1 MEPGDEW
8 GRGRSLAQKF
18 LAEIATCTCKVGQG
32 ELTEMVATLLK
43 LSEVMDLQE
52 ISRRAFRALLVSCFV
67 SATLLAQS
75 GEVSLRGQVTDQS
88 GAVVPGIPVTLI
100 APGGDVRETK
110 TEDVEGRYVFRDLP
124 AGTYTLRVRVK
135 GFADIEKPGVVIVRG
150 QPQVVNLQLDVVME
164 QQEVTIKEEEA
175 PSVSVSSAN
184 NASALTLQGS
194 DLEAL
199 SDDPTDLEADL
210 QALAG
215 PSAGP
220 SGGAM
225 FVNGF
230 SGGNLPAKE
239 SIREIRINQNPF
251 SPEYDTLG
259 YGRIEI
265 FTKPGTEKYHGTM
278 DYSFGKDFWNSRNPY
293 SSQKAPF
300 MLNEFEGNAGGP
312 MGKRASFSLEWQ
324 RNMVDNGSISNGV
337 TLDPQTLTAVP
348 FNSVLTTPQ
357 RFTRLNPRVDY
368 QLNQNNT
375 LVVAYDFTHSDIR
388 DAGIGGFDLISRGY
402 RVTYT
407 DQTVQMTETA
417 VLGRNINE
425 TRFQYFRTAS
435 QMSPNSLS
443 PEIQVLGSFR
453 GGGSQNGQSLDTQN
467 DFELQNYTSMVRSR
481 HTLRFGVRLRVQMD
495 DSVTRQNFNGTFTFG
510 GGLAP
515 ELDSNNQPVLDGTGN
530 PVLASI
536 NSIERYRRTLLFQQM
551 GDSLPQIAALGGG
564 ATQFS
569 LDAGIANLSAREADV
584 GVFAGDEWQV
594 LSNVTLDLG
603 FRYETQSYV
612 HDWRDFAPRIAISWA
627 PGGGTGN
634 SRAKTVLRAGF
645 GIFYNRFPLSDIVL
659 AERYNGVIQQ
669 QYVVANPDFFPAIPP
684 TASLTAQGYQS
695 SEAVSSRLRAPYILQ
710 SALTLE
716 RQLSAST
723 AFAVTYTNS
732 HGVHLYRSEDINAPV
747 PGTYNPNVPGSGT
760 FPLGH
765 SGPVF
770 LMESS
775 GIYNQNQVVAN
786 INTRLKQG
794 VSLFGFYVFNRAMSS
809 TDGIDTVPA
818 NPFSLAGEYGPAATD
833 VHHRVTFGGS
843 LSMKW
848 NVRISPFVIIQ
859 SGAPFDITAGSDLYG
874 TTLFN
879 GRPGTATDPNKPGVI
894 LTKYG
899 LLDPNPSPGQPV
911 LGRNYGRGP
920 GQMRVNLRVAKAIG
934 FGSEVGRAGEQRPS
948 ASAGGAGVAQ
958 ASGRGLGG
966 IIGAPKTV
974 HRYNLIV
981 SMSIQNLLNHNNRGP
996 ITGDITSPLFGSA
1009 NRIAGGPN
1017 GEGFFETADN
1027 RRLEAQIR
1035 FTF

>member
-1 MEPGDEW
+1 MVGEVIP
-8 GRGRSLAQKF
+8 LH
-18 LAEIATCTCKVGQG
+18 EILRRVFHP
-32 ELTEMVATLLK
+32 LL
-43 LSEVMDLQE
+43 
-52 ISRRAFRALLVSCFV
+52 ISCFF
-67 SATLLAQS
+67 SAGLLAQS

-88 GAVVPGIPVTLI
+88 GAFVPGVPVMLI
-100 APGGDVRETK
+100 ASGAVIREAK
-110 TEDVEGRYVFRDLP
+110 TDESEGRYVFRDLP
-124 AGTYTLRVRVK
+124 PGTYTLRVRVK
-135 GFADIEKPGVVIVRG
+135 GFADIEKPDVAIVQG

-164 QQEVTIKEEEA
+164 EQAVTVKEEEA

-184 NASALTLQGS
+184 NASAVTLQGS

-230 SGGNLPAKE
+230 SGGTLPAKE
-239 SIREIRINQNPF
+239 SIREIRVNQNPF

-265 FTKPGTEKYHGTM
+265 FTKPGTEKYHGTI

-312 MGKRASFSLEWQ
+312 MGKRASFAVEWQ
-324 RNMVDNGSISNGV
+324 RNMVDNGSISNV
-337 TLDPQTLTAVP
+337 VILDPQTLTAVA

-357 RFTRLNPRVDY
+357 RFTRVNPRVDY
-368 QLNQNNT
+368 QLNPNNT
-375 LVVAYDFTHSDIR
+375 LVVAYDFTHSDVR
-388 DAGIGGFDLISRGY
+388 DGGIGGFDLISRGY
-402 RVTYT
+402 HVMYT
-407 DQTVQMTETA
+407 DQTVQVTETA

-425 TRFQYFRTAS
+425 TRFQYYRTAN
-435 QMSPNSLS
+435 QLMPNSLS

-453 GGGSQNGQSLDTQN
+453 GGGSQNGQSLGTQN
-467 DFELQNYTSMVRSR
+467 DFELQNYTSMIRSK
-481 HTLRFGVRLRVQMD
+481 HTFRFGVRVRGQMD
-495 DSVTRQNFNGTFTFG
+495 DSVSRQNFNGTFTFG
-510 GGLAP
+510 GGLAS
-515 ELDSNNQPVLDGTGN
+515 ELDSNNQPVLDGSGT
-530 PVLASI
+530 PVLTSI

-551 GDSLPQIAALGGG
+551 GNSPAQIRALGGG

-569 LDAGIANLSAREADV
+569 VNAGLPNLSAREVDV

-594 LSNVTLDLG
+594 RSNVTLDLG
-603 FRYETQSYV
+603 LRYETQSYV
-612 HDWRDFAPRIAISWA
+612 HDWRDVAPRVAISWA
-627 PGGGTGN
+627 PGGGAGN

-645 GIFYNRFPLSDIVL
+645 GIFCTRFPLSDIVT
-659 AERYNGVIQQ
+659 AERYNGIIQQ
-669 QYVVANPDFFPAIPP
+669 QYVVVNPDFFPTIPS
-684 TASLTAQGYQS
+684 TASIAALGYQS
-695 SEAVSSRLRAPYILQ
+695 SEAVSSRLLAPYVMQ
-710 SALTLE
+710 SALTFE

-732 HGVHLYRSEDINAPV
+732 HGVHLYRSEDINAPL
-747 PGTYNPNVPGSGT
+747 PGTYNPDVPTSGT
-760 FPLGH
+760 FPLGQP
-765 SGPVF
+765 GPVF
-770 LMESS
+770 RMESS

-786 INTRLKQG
+786 INMRLQQG
-794 VSLFGFYVFNRAMSS
+794 VSLFGFYVLNRAMSS

-818 NPFSLAGEYGPAATD
+818 NPYNFTGEYGPAGTD
-833 VHHRVTFGGS
+833 VRHRVTFGGS
-843 LSMKW
+843 MSTKW
-848 NVRISPFVIIQ
+848 NLRISPFVIIQ
-859 SGAPFDITAGSDLYG
+859 SGAPFDVTAGSDLYG

-879 GRPGTATDPNKPGVI
+879 ARPGIAGDPSKPGLI
-894 LTKYG
+894 QTQYG
-899 LLDPNPSPGQPV
+899 LLDPNPSPGEV
-911 LGRNYGRGP
+911 ILGRNYGRGP

-934 FGSEVGRAGEQRPS
+934 FGSVTGRAAEQRS
-948 ASAGGAGVAQ
+948 NVSAGGPTAAQ

-974 HRYNLIV
+974 HRYNMIV
-981 SMSIQNLLNHNNRGP
+981 SMSVQNLLNHNNPGP
-996 ITGDITSPLFGSA
+996 ITGDITSPLFGSS

-1035 FTF
+1035 LTF

>member
-1 MEPGDEW
+1 VSELINLHEFLR
-8 GRGRSLAQKF
+8 RGF
-18 LAEIATCTCKVGQG
+18 H
-32 ELTEMVATLLK
+32 
-43 LSEVMDLQE
+43 
-52 ISRRAFRALLVSCFV
+52 ALLISCFLPAV
-67 SATLLAQS
+67 LLAQS

-88 GAVVPGIPVTLI
+88 GAVVAGIPVTLV
-100 APGGDVRETK
+100 APGGDVREAK
-110 TEDVEGRYVFRDLP
+110 TEESEGRYAFRDLP

-135 GFADIEKPGVVIVRG
+135 GFAEIEMPGIVIARG
-150 QPQVVNLQLDVVME
+150 QPQIMNLQLTVVME
-164 QQEVTIKEEEA
+164 QQEVTVKEEEA
-175 PSVSVSSAN
+175 PTVSLSSAN
-184 NASALTLQGS
+184 NASAVTLQGA

-265 FTKPGTEKYHGTM
+265 FTKPGTEKYHGTI

-300 MLNEFEGNAGGP
+300 MLNEIEGNAGGP
-312 MGKRASFSLEWQ
+312 LGKRASFAVEWQ
-324 RNMVDNGSISNGV
+324 RNMVDNGSISNGFI
-337 TLDPQTLTAVP
+337 LDPQTLAAIP

-357 RFTRLNPRVDY
+357 RFSRINPRVDY
-368 QLNQNNT
+368 QLNSNNT
-375 LVVAYDFTHSDIR
+375 LVISYDFTHSDIR
-388 DAGIGGFDLISRGY
+388 DGGIGGFNLISQGY
-402 RVTYT
+402 HVAYT

-425 TRFQYFRTAS
+425 TRFQYFRTAN
-435 QMSPNSLS
+435 QMMPNSFS
-443 PEIQVLGSFR
+443 PEIQVLGSFI
-453 GGGSQNGQSLDTQN
+453 GGGSQNGQSFDTQN
-467 DFELQNYTSMVRSR
+467 YFELQNYTSMVRNR
-481 HTLRFGVRLRVQMD
+481 HTFRFGVRLRGQMD
-495 DSVTRQNFNGTFTFG
+495 NSITRQNFNGRFTFG

-515 ELDSNNQPVLDGTGN
+515 ELDSNNQPVLDTSGH
-530 PVLASI
+530 PVLTSI
-536 NSIERYRRTLLFQQM
+536 NSIERYRRTLL
-551 GDSLPQIAALGGG
+551 SLLGGG

-569 LDAGIANLSAREADV
+569 LDAGNPNLSESEVDV

-594 LSNVTLDLG
+594 RSNVTLDLG
-603 FRYETQSYV
+603 FRYETQSFI
-612 HDWRDFAPRIAISWA
+612 HDWRDFAPRVAISWA

-645 GIFYNRFPLSDIVL
+645 GIFYTRFPLSNIIT
-659 AERYNGVIQQ
+659 AERYNGIIQQ
-669 QYVVANPDFFPAIPP
+669 QFVVANPDFYPTIPS
-684 TASLTAQGYQS
+684 TASLALLGYQS
-695 SEAVSSRLRAPYILQ
+695 SETVSSSLRAPYFMQ

-716 RQLSAST
+716 HQLSAST

-732 HGVHLYRSEDINAPV
+732 HGVHLYRSEDINAPL
-747 PGTYNPNVPGSGT
+747 PGTYDPNVPKSGT

-765 SGPVF
+765 PGPVF
-770 LMESS
+770 RMESS

-786 INTRLKQG
+786 VNTRLKQG
-794 VSLFGFYVFNRAMSS
+794 VSLFAFYVLNRALST

-818 NPFSLAGEYGPAATD
+818 NPYSLAGEYGPAATD
-833 VHHRVTFGGS
+833 VRHRVTFGGS

-848 NVRISPFVIIQ
+848 SIRISPFVVIQ
-859 SGAPFDITAGSDLYG
+859 SGAPFDVTAGSDLYG

-879 GRPGTATDPNKPGVI
+879 GRPGIATDPSKPGLI
-894 LTKYG
+894 QTPYG
-899 LLDPNPSPGQPV
+899 LLDPNPSPGETI

-920 GQMRVNLRVAKAIG
+920 SQLRVNLRVGKAIG
-934 FGSEVGRAGEQRPS
+934 FGPVAGGGREQRPS
-948 ASAGGAGVAQ
+948 VSAGGATAAQ

-966 IIGAPKTV
+966 ILGAPKTV
-974 HRYNLIV
+974 HRYNMIV
-981 SMSIQNLLNHNNRGP
+981 SMSVQNLLNHNNPGP
-996 ITGDITSPLFGSA
+996 ITGDITSPLFGLS
-1009 NRIAGGPN
+1009 NKIAGGPN
-1017 GEGFFETADN
+1017 GEGFFETANN
-1027 RRLEAQIR
+1027 RRLEAQLR

>member
-1 MEPGDEW
+1 MNRTVTILSKVRELIRLHKIW
-8 GRGRSLAQKF
+8 GRSF
-18 LAEIATCTCKVGQG
+18 C
-32 ELTEMVATLLK
+32 
-43 LSEVMDLQE
+43 
-52 ISRRAFRALLVSCFV
+52 ALLISCFV
-67 SATLLAQS
+67 STVLLAQS

-88 GAVVPGIPVTLI
+88 GAVVPKAPVTLI
-100 APGGDVRETK
+100 APDGGVREDITD
-110 TEDVEGRYVFRDLP
+110 ESEGRYVFRDLP
-124 AGTYTLRVRVK
+124 AGTYTLRVHVK
-135 GFADIEKPGVVIVRG
+135 GFADIEKPNVVIVRG
-150 QPQVVNLQLDVVME
+150 QPQIFNLELAVVME
-164 QQEVTIKEEEA
+164 QQEFTVNEQEA
-175 PSVSVSSAN
+175 PTVSLSSAS
-184 NASALTLQGS
+184 NASAVTLQGS

-199 SDDPTDLEADL
+199 SDDPTDLQADL

-265 FTKPGTEKYHGTM
+265 FTKPGTEKYHGTI

-300 MLNEFEGNAGGP
+300 LLDEFEGNLGGP
-312 MGKRASFSLEWQ
+312 LGKRASFAVEYQ
-324 RNMVDNGSISNGV
+324 RNMVDNGSISNGFV
-337 TLDPQTLTAVP
+337 LDPQTLTAVP

-357 RFTRLNPRVDY
+357 RFTRINPRVDY

-388 DAGIGGFDLISRGY
+388 DGGIGGFYLISQGRH
-402 RVTYT
+402 VTYT

-425 TRFQYFRTAS
+425 TRFQYYRTAS
-435 QMSPNSLS
+435 QTTPNSLD
-443 PEIQVLGSFR
+443 PEIQVLGSFI
-453 GGGSQNGQSLDTQN
+453 GGGSQSGQSLSTEN
-467 DFELQNYTSMVRSR
+467 DFELQNYTSMVRNK
-481 HTLRFGVRLRVQMD
+481 HTMRFGVRLRGQMD
-495 DSVTRQNFNGTFTFG
+495 SSVTRQNFNGTFTFG

-515 ELDSNNQPVLDGTGN
+515 ELDSSNNPVVDGSGN
-530 PVLASI
+530 PVLISI
-536 NSIERYRRTLLFQQM
+536 KSIERYRRTLLFQNM
-551 GDSLPQIAALGGG
+551 SDSPAQIRALGGG

-569 LDAGIANLSAREADV
+569 MDAGVPSLSAHAVDL
-584 GVFAGDEWQV
+584 GLFAGDEWQV
-594 LSNVTLDLG
+594 RSNVTLDLG
-603 FRYETQSYV
+603 LRYETQSYM
-612 HDWRDFAPRIAISWA
+612 HDWRDFAPRVAISWA
-627 PGGGTGN
+627 PGGGSSN

-645 GIFYNRFPLSDIVL
+645 GLFYTRFPLSDIIT
-659 AERYNGVIQQ
+659 AERYNGIVQQ
-669 QYVVANPDFFPAIPP
+669 QFVVTNPDFFPTIPS
-684 TASLTAQGYQS
+684 TVSLAALGYQS
-695 SEAVSSRLRAPYILQ
+695 SEAVSSRLRAPYLMQ

-716 RQLSAST
+716 RQMSAST
-723 AFAVTYTNS
+723 AFAITYTNS
-732 HGVHLYRSEDINAPV
+732 HGVHLYRSEDINAPL

-765 SGPVF
+765 PGPVF
-770 LMESS
+770 RMESS

-786 INTRLKQG
+786 VNTRLKQG
-794 VSLFGFYVFNRAMSS
+794 ISLFAFYVLNRAMSS

-818 NPFSLAGEYGPAATD
+818 NPHNLSGEYGPAATD
-833 VHHRVTFGGS
+833 VRHRVTFGGNIS
-843 LSMKW
+843 AKW
-848 NVRISPFVIIQ
+848 NLRISPFLVLQ
-859 SGAPFDITAGSDLYG
+859 SGAPFDVTAGSDLYG

-879 GRPGTATDPNKPGVI
+879 GRPGIAADPTKPGLI
-894 LTKYG
+894 QTRYG
-899 LLDPNPSPGQPV
+899 LLDPNPSPGEV
-911 LGRNYGRGP
+911 ILGRNYGRGP
-920 GQMRVNLRVAKAIG
+920 SQLRVNLRVAKAIG
-934 FGSEVGRAGEQRPS
+934 FGSVTGRAETRS
-948 ASAGGAGVAQ
+948 TVSAGGATAAQ

-966 IIGAPKTV
+966 IIGTPKTF
-974 HRYNLIV
+974 HRYNMIF
-981 SMSIQNLLNHNNRGP
+981 SMSVQNLLNHNNPGP

-1027 RRLEAQIR
+1027 RRLESQIR

>member
-1 MEPGDEW
+1 M
-8 GRGRSLAQKF
+8 RVR
-18 LAEIATCTCKVGQG
+18 
-32 ELTEMVATLLK
+32 TETVATPLK
-43 LSEVMDLQE
+43 VKETTTLHE
-52 ISRRAFRALLVSCFV
+52 ILRRAFHAMLISCFL
-67 SATLLAQS
+67 SAALLAQS

-100 APGGDVRETK
+100 APDGGTREAM
-110 TEDVEGRYVFRDLP
+110 TEQTEGRYVFRDLP
-124 AGTYTLRVRVK
+124 AGTYTLRVLVK
-135 GFADIEKPGVVIVRG
+135 GFAEIEMPGVVIVPG
-150 QPQVVNLQLDVVME
+150 QPQVINLQLTVVME
-164 QQEVTIKEEEA
+164 QQEVTVKEEEA
-175 PSVSVSSAN
+175 PSVSLSSAN
-184 NASALTLQGS
+184 NASAVTLQGA

-265 FTKPGTEKYHGTM
+265 FTKPGTEKYHVTA
-278 DYSFGKDFWNSRNPY
+278 DYSFGNDFWNSRNPY

-300 MLNEFEGNAGGP
+300 LLDEIEGNAGGP
-312 MGKRASFSLEWQ
+312 LGKRASFAIEWQ
-324 RNMVDNGSISNGV
+324 RNMVDNGSISNGFI
-337 TLDPQTLTAVP
+337 LDPQTLAAIP

-357 RFTRLNPRVDY
+357 RFTRINPRVDY
-368 QLNQNNT
+368 QLNSNNT
-375 LVVAYDFTHSDIR
+375 LVFAYDFTHSDIR
-388 DAGIGGFDLISRGY
+388 DGGIGGFNLISQGY
-402 RVTYT
+402 HVTYT
-407 DQTVQMTETA
+407 DQTVQMTDTA

-425 TRFQYFRTAS
+425 TRFQYFRTAN
-435 QMSPNSLS
+435 QTIPNSFS
-443 PEIQVLGSFR
+443 PEIQVLGSFID
-453 GGGSQNGQSLDTQN
+453 GGSQNGQSYDTQN
-467 DFELQNYTSMVRSR
+467 YFELQNYTSMVRNR
-481 HTLRFGVRLRVQMD
+481 HTFRFGVRLRGQMD
-495 DSVTRQNFNGTFTFG
+495 NSITRQNFNGRFTFG

-515 ELDSNNQPVLDGTGN
+515 ELDPNNQPVLDSSGH
-530 PVLASI
+530 PVLTSI
-536 NSIERYRRTLLFQQM
+536 NSIERYRRTVL
-551 GDSLPQIAALGGG
+551 SLVGGG

-569 LDAGIANLSAREADV
+569 IDTGVPNLSARMVDV
-584 GVFAGDEWQV
+584 GLFAGDEWQV
-594 LSNVTLDLG
+594 RSNVTLDLG

-612 HDWRDFAPRIAISWA
+612 HDWRDFAPRVAISWA
-627 PGGGTGN
+627 PGGGGGN

-645 GIFYNRFPLSDIVL
+645 GIFYTRFPLSDIVT
-659 AERYNGVIQQ
+659 AERYNGIVQQ
-669 QYVVANPDFFPAIPP
+669 QFVVANPDFFPTIPS
-684 TASLTAQGYQS
+684 TVSLAALGYQS
-695 SEAVSSRLRAPYILQ
+695 SEAVSSSLRAPYVLQ

-732 HGVHLYRSEDINAPV
+732 HGVHLYRSEDINAPL
-747 PGTYNPNVPGSGT
+747 PGTFNPNVPGSGT
-760 FPLGH
+760 FPIGH
-765 SGPVF
+765 AGPVF

-775 GIYNQNQVVAN
+775 GIYNQNQIVAN

-794 VSLFGFYVFNRAMSS
+794 VSLFGFYVLNRAMSN

-818 NPFSLAGEYGPAATD
+818 NPYNLAGEYGPAATD
-833 VHHRVTFGGS
+833 VRHRVTFGGS
-843 LSMKW
+843 ISMKW
-848 NVRISPFVIIQ
+848 NVRISPFVVVQ
-859 SGAPFDITAGSDLYG
+859 SGAPFDVTAGSDLYG

-879 GRPGTATDPNKPGVI
+879 GRPGIATDPSKPGLI
-894 LTKYG
+894 QTQYG
-899 LLDPNPSPGQPV
+899 LLDPNPSPGEPI

-920 GQMRVNLRVAKAIG
+920 SLIRVNLRVAKAVG
-934 FGSEVGRAGEQRPS
+934 FGSVTGGAAEQRPS
-948 ASAGGAGVAQ
+948 AGATGATAVQ

-974 HRYNLIV
+974 HRYNMIFSLSV
-981 SMSIQNLLNHNNRGP
+981 QNLLNHNNPGP
-996 ITGDITSPLFGSA
+996 IIGDITSPLFGFA

-1027 RRLEAQIR
+1027 RRLESQIR

>member
-1 MEPGDEW
+1 MI
-8 GRGRSLAQKF
+8 SLHVIQ
-18 LAEIATCTCKVGQG
+18 
-32 ELTEMVATLLK
+32 
-43 LSEVMDLQE
+43 
-52 ISRRAFRALLVSCFV
+52 RRFVHAVLISCFL
-67 SATLLAQS
+67 SAALLAQS
-75 GEVSLRGQVTDQS
+75 GEVNLRGQVTDQS
-88 GAVVPGIPVTLI
+88 GAVVPHIPVTLLG
-100 APGGDVRETK
+100 PGGVVREAT
-110 TEDVEGRYVFRDLP
+110 TEDSEGRYVFRDLP

-150 QPQVVNLQLDVVME
+150 QPQIVNVQLAVVME
-164 QQEVTIKEEEA
+164 QQEVTVKEEEA

-184 NASALTLQGS
+184 NASAVTLRGA
-194 DLEAL
+194 DLDAL
-199 SDDPTDLEADL
+199 SDDPTDLQADL

-278 DYSFGKDFWNSRNPY
+278 DYNFGKDFWNSRNPY
-293 SSQKAPF
+293 SVQKAPF
-300 MLNEFEGNAGGP
+300 MINEIEGNAGGP
-312 MGKRASFSLEWQ
+312 LGKRASFAIEWQ
-324 RNMVDNGSISNGV
+324 RNMVDNGSITNGFMV
-337 TLDPQTLTAVP
+337 DPQTFAVQP

-357 RFTRLNPRVDY
+357 RFTRINPRVDY
-368 QLNQNNT
+368 QLNPNNT

-388 DAGIGGFDLISRGY
+388 DGGIGGFDLISRGY
-402 RVTYT
+402 HVRYT
-407 DQTVQMTETA
+407 DQTVQITETA

-425 TRFQYFRTAS
+425 TRFQYYRTAS
-435 QMSPNSLS
+435 QLMPNSLS
-443 PEIQVLGSFR
+443 SEIQVLGSFR
-453 GGGSQNGQSLDTQN
+453 GGGSQNGQSLDAQN

-481 HTLRFGVRLRVQMD
+481 HTWRFGVRLRGQMD
-495 DSVTRQNFNGTFTFG
+495 NSDTRWNFNGTFTFA

-515 ELDSNNQPVLDGTGN
+515 ELNSNNQRVLDASGN
-530 PVLASI
+530 PVPISI
-536 NSIERYRRTLLFQQM
+536 KSIERYRRTLLFQKM
-551 GDSLPQIAALGGG
+551 GDSPAQIRTLGGG

-569 LDAGIANLSAREADV
+569 IDTGIPNLSAHEVDV

-594 LSNVTLDLG
+594 RSNVNVDLG
-603 FRYETQSYV
+603 FRYETQSYI
-612 HDWRDFAPRIAISWA
+612 HDWRDFAPRVAISWA
-627 PGGGTGN
+627 PGGGASN

-645 GIFYNRFPLSDIVL
+645 GIFYSRFPLSDTVT
-659 AERYNGVIQQ
+659 AERYNGIVQQ
-669 QYVVANPDFFPAIPP
+669 QWVVPNPDFFFEPTIPSP
-684 TASLTAQGYQS
+684 ASLAPLGYQS
-695 SEAVSSRLRAPYILQ
+695 TVAVSSRLRAPYVLQ

-732 HGVHLYRSEDINAPV
+732 HGVHLFRSEDINAPL
-747 PGTYNPNVPGSGT
+747 PGTYDPNVPRSGR

-765 SGPVF
+765 TGPVF

-775 GIYNQNQVVAN
+775 GTYNQNQIVAN
-786 INTRLKQG
+786 INTRLNRG
-794 VSLFGFYVFNRAMSS
+794 VSLFGFYVLNHAMSS
-809 TDGIDTVPA
+809 TDDINTVPA
-818 NPFSLAGEYGPAATD
+818 NPYNLAGEYGPAATD
-833 VHHRVTFGGS
+833 VRHRVTFGGS
-843 LSMKW
+843 INTKW
-848 NVRISPFVIIQ
+848 NLRISPFVIVQ
-859 SGAPFDITAGSDLYG
+859 SGAPFDITTGSDLYG

-879 GRPGTATDPNKPGVI
+879 ARPGIVTDSSIQGVI
-894 LTKYG
+894 PTRYG
-899 LLDPNPSPGQPV
+899 LLDPNPAPGEPI

-934 FGSEVGRAGEQRPS
+934 FGSETGRSAQQRPN
-948 ASAGGAGVAQ
+948 ASAGGATAAQ

-966 IIGAPKTV
+966 IIGMPKTV
-974 HRYNLIV
+974 RRYNMII
-981 SMSIQNLLNHNNRGP
+981 SMSIQNLLNHTNPGP

>member
-1 MEPGDEW
+1 MH
-8 GRGRSLAQKF
+8 
-18 LAEIATCTCKVGQG
+18 EI
-32 ELTEMVATLLK
+32 L
-43 LSEVMDLQE
+43 
-52 ISRRAFRALLVSCFV
+52 RRAFHALLISCFLSV
-67 SATLLAQS
+67 TLLAQS

-88 GAVVPGIPVTLI
+88 GAVVPNIPVTLI
-100 APGGDVRETK
+100 GPGEAAREAT
-110 TEDVEGRYVFRDLP
+110 TDQSEGRYVFRDLP

-150 QPQVVNLQLDVVME
+150 QPQVLNLELAVVME
-164 QQEVTIKEEEA
+164 QQEVTVKEEEA

-184 NASALTLQGS
+184 NASAVTLQGS

-199 SDDPTDLEADL
+199 SDDPADLEADL

-265 FTKPGTEKYHGTM
+265 FTKPGTEKYHGTA

-300 MLNEFEGNAGGP
+300 MLNEIEGNAGGP
-312 MGKRASFSLEWQ
+312 LGKRASFAIEWQ

-337 TLDPQTLTAVP
+337 ILDPQTFTAVP

-375 LVVAYDFTHSDIR
+375 LVVAYDFTHSDVR
-388 DAGIGGFDLISRGY
+388 DGGIGGFDLISRGY
-402 RVTYT
+402 HVTFT

-425 TRFQYFRTAS
+425 TRFQYFRTANQITS
-435 QMSPNSLS
+435 NSLS
-443 PEIQVLGSFR
+443 PELQVLGSFR

-467 DFELQNYTSMVRSR
+467 YFELQNYTSMVRNK
-481 HTLRFGVRLRVQMD
+481 HTLRFGVRLRGQMD
-495 DSVTRQNFNGTFTFG
+495 NSVTPQNFNGTFTFG

-515 ELDSNNQPVLDGTGN
+515 ELDSNNQPVLDGSGK
-530 PVLASI
+530 PVFTTI
-536 NSIERYRRTLLFQQM
+536 KSIERYRRTQLFHQM
-551 GDSLPQIAALGGG
+551 GDTEAQIRALGGG

-569 LDAGIANLSAREADV
+569 IDTGIPNLSAHQVDV
-584 GVFAGDEWQV
+584 GVFAGDEWLV
-594 LSNVTLDLG
+594 RPNVTVDLG
-603 FRYETQSYV
+603 FRYETQSYI
-612 HDWRDFAPRIAISWA
+612 HDWRDFAPRVAISWA
-627 PGGGTGN
+627 PGGGAGN

-645 GIFYNRFPLSDIVL
+645 GIFYSRFPLSDIVT
-659 AERYNGVIQQ
+659 AERYNGIVQQ
-669 QYVVANPDFFPAIPP
+669 QWVVNNPDFFFDPNIPSP
-684 TASLTAQGYQS
+684 ASLPALGGYQS
-695 SEAVSSRLRAPYILQ
+695 VEAVSSSLRAPYVLQ

-732 HGVHLYRSEDINAPV
+732 HGVHLYRSEDLNAPL
-747 PGTYNPNVPGSGT
+747 PGSGT

-765 SGPVF
+765 PGPVF
-770 LMESS
+770 RMESS
-775 GIYNQNQVVAN
+775 GIYNQNQIVAN

-794 VSLFGFYVFNRAMSS
+794 VSLFGFYVLNRSRSS

-818 NPFSLAGEYGPAATD
+818 NPYDLSGEYGPAATD
-833 VHHRVTFGGS
+833 VRHRVTFGGS
-843 LSMKW
+843 VNTKW
-848 NVRISPFVIIQ
+848 NVRISPFVVVQ

-879 GRPGTATDPNKPGVI
+879 ARPGIATDPSKPGLVQ
-894 LTKYG
+894 TQYG
-899 LLDPNPSPGQPV
+899 LLDPNPSPGEHI

-920 GQMRVNLRVAKAIG
+920 AQMRVNLRIAKAIG
-934 FGSEVGRAGEQRPS
+934 FGSEIGRAAEQRPS
-948 ASAGGAGVAQ
+948 ASAGGATTAQ

-966 IIGAPKTV
+966 IIGSPKTV

-981 SMSIQNLLNHNNRGP
+981 AMSIQNLLNHNNPGP
-996 ITGDITSPLFGSA
+996 ITGDITSPLFGFA
-1009 NRIAGGPN
+1009 NKIAGGPN

-1027 RRLEAQIR
+1027 RRLELQIR

>member
-1 MEPGDEW
+1 VSELINLHEFLR
-8 GRGRSLAQKF
+8 RGF
-18 LAEIATCTCKVGQG
+18 H
-32 ELTEMVATLLK
+32 
-43 LSEVMDLQE
+43 
-52 ISRRAFRALLVSCFV
+52 ALLISCFLPAV
-67 SATLLAQS
+67 LLAQS

-88 GAVVPGIPVTLI
+88 GAVVAGIPVTLV
-100 APGGDVRETK
+100 APGGDVREAK
-110 TEDVEGRYVFRDLP
+110 TEESEGRYAFRDLP

-135 GFADIEKPGVVIVRG
+135 GFAEIEMPGIVIARG
-150 QPQVVNLQLDVVME
+150 QPQIMNLQLTVVME
-164 QQEVTIKEEEA
+164 QQEVTVKEEEA
-175 PSVSVSSAN
+175 PTVSLGSAN
-184 NASALTLQGS
+184 NASAVTLQGA

-265 FTKPGTEKYHGTM
+265 FTKPGTEKYHGTI

-300 MLNEFEGNAGGP
+300 MLNEIEGNAGGP
-312 MGKRASFSLEWQ
+312 LGKRASFAVEWQ
-324 RNMVDNGSISNGV
+324 RNMVDNGSISNGFI
-337 TLDPQTLTAVP
+337 LDPQTLAAIP

-357 RFTRLNPRVDY
+357 RFSRINPRVDY
-368 QLNQNNT
+368 QLNSNNT
-375 LVVAYDFTHSDIR
+375 LVISYDFTHSDIR
-388 DAGIGGFDLISRGY
+388 DGGIGGFNLISQGY
-402 RVTYT
+402 HVAYT

-425 TRFQYFRTAS
+425 TRFQYFRTAN
-435 QMSPNSLS
+435 QMMPNSFS
-443 PEIQVLGSFR
+443 PEIQVLGSFI
-453 GGGSQNGQSLDTQN
+453 GGGSQNGQSFDTQN
-467 DFELQNYTSMVRSR
+467 YFELQNYTSMVRNR
-481 HTLRFGVRLRVQMD
+481 HTFRFGVRLRGQMD
-495 DSVTRQNFNGTFTFG
+495 NSITRQNFNGRFTFG

-515 ELDSNNQPVLDGTGN
+515 ELDSNNQPVLDTSGH
-530 PVLASI
+530 PVLTSI
-536 NSIERYRRTLLFQQM
+536 NSIERYRRTLL
-551 GDSLPQIAALGGG
+551 SLLGGG

-569 LDAGIANLSAREADV
+569 LDAGNPNLSESEVDV

-594 LSNVTLDLG
+594 RSNVTLDLG
-603 FRYETQSYV
+603 FRYETQSFI
-612 HDWRDFAPRIAISWA
+612 HDWRDFAPRVAISWA

-645 GIFYNRFPLSDIVL
+645 GIFYTRFPLSNIIT
-659 AERYNGVIQQ
+659 AERYNGIIQQ
-669 QYVVANPDFFPAIPP
+669 QFVVANPDFYPTIPS
-684 TASLTAQGYQS
+684 TASLALLGYQS
-695 SEAVSSRLRAPYILQ
+695 SETVSSSLRAPYFMQ

-716 RQLSAST
+716 HQLSAST

-732 HGVHLYRSEDINAPV
+732 HGVHLYRSEDINAPL
-747 PGTYNPNVPGSGT
+747 PGTYDPNVPKSGT

-765 SGPVF
+765 PGPVF
-770 LMESS
+770 RMESS

-786 INTRLKQG
+786 VNTRLKQG
-794 VSLFGFYVFNRAMSS
+794 VSLFAFYVLNRAMSS

-818 NPFSLAGEYGPAATD
+818 NPYSLVGEYGPAATD
-833 VHHRVTFGGS
+833 VRHRVTFGGS
-843 LSMKW
+843 VSMKW
-848 NVRISPFVIIQ
+848 SIRISPFVVIQ
-859 SGAPFDITAGSDLYG
+859 SGAPFDVTAGSDLYG

-879 GRPGTATDPNKPGVI
+879 GRPGIATDPSKPGLI
-894 LTKYG
+894 QTPYG
-899 LLDPNPSPGQPV
+899 LLDPNPSPGETI

-920 GQMRVNLRVAKAIG
+920 SQLRVNLRVGKAIG
-934 FGSEVGRAGEQRPS
+934 FGPVAGGGREQRPS
-948 ASAGGAGVAQ
+948 VSAGGATAAQ

-966 IIGAPKTV
+966 ILGAPKTV
-974 HRYNLIV
+974 HRYNMIV
-981 SMSIQNLLNHNNRGP
+981 SMSVQNLLNHNNPGP
-996 ITGDITSPLFGSA
+996 ITGDITSPLFGLS
-1009 NRIAGGPN
+1009 NKIAGGPN
-1017 GEGFFETADN
+1017 GEGFFETANN
-1027 RRLEAQIR
+1027 RRLEAQLR

>member
-1 MEPGDEW
+1 
-8 GRGRSLAQKF
+8 
-18 LAEIATCTCKVGQG
+18 
-32 ELTEMVATLLK
+32 
-43 LSEVMDLQE
+43 
-52 ISRRAFRALLVSCFV
+52 
-67 SATLLAQS
+67 
-75 GEVSLRGQVTDQS
+75 
-88 GAVVPGIPVTLI
+88 
-100 APGGDVRETK
+100 
-110 TEDVEGRYVFRDLP
+110 
-124 AGTYTLRVRVK
+124 
-135 GFADIEKPGVVIVRG
+135 
-150 QPQVVNLQLDVVME
+150 ME
-164 QQEVTIKEEEA
+164 QQAVTVKEEDA

-184 NASALTLQGS
+184 NASAVTLQGS

-220 SGGAM
+220 GGEAM

-259 YGRIEI
+259 YGRVEI
-265 FTKPGTEKYHGTM
+265 FTKPGTEKYHGTIN
-278 DYSFGKDFWNSRNPY
+278 YSFGKDFWNSRNPY

-312 MGKRASFSLEWQ
+312 LGKHASFALDWQ
-324 RNMVDNGSISNGV
+324 RNMVDNGSIVNGV
-337 TLDPQTLTAVP
+337 VLDPQALAAAP
-348 FNSVLTTPQ
+348 FNTILTTPQ

-368 QLNQNNT
+368 QLNPNNT
-375 LVVAYDFTHSDIR
+375 LVIAYDFTHSDIR

-402 RVTYT
+402 HVSYT
-407 DQTVQMTETA
+407 DHTVQMTETA

-425 TRFQYFRTAS
+425 TRFQYYRTAS
-435 QMSPNSLS
+435 QMTPNSLD

-453 GGGSQNGQSLDTQN
+453 GGGSQNGLSFDTQN
-467 DFELQNYTSMVRSR
+467 NFELQNYTSMVRNK
-481 HTLRFGVRLRVQMD
+481 HTWRFGVRVRGQI
-495 DSVTRQNFNGTFTFG
+495 DSSITRQNFNGTFTFA

-515 ELDSNNQPVLDGTGN
+515 ELDANNQPVLDGSGN
-530 PVLASI
+530 PVLTSI
-536 NSIERYRRTLLFQQM
+536 KSIERYRRTLLFQQM
-551 GDSLPQIAALGGG
+551 GDSPAQIRSLGGG

-569 LDAGIANLSAREADV
+569 MDTGNPNLSAHQVDV

-594 LSNVTLDLG
+594 RPNVTVDLG
-603 FRYETQSYV
+603 FRYETQSYI
-612 HDWRDFAPRIAISWA
+612 HDWRDFAPRVAISWA
-627 PGGGTGN
+627 PGGGGAN

-645 GIFYNRFPLSDIVL
+645 GMFYSRFPLSDIIT
-659 AERYNGVIQQ
+659 AQRYNGIIQQ
-669 QYVVANPDFFPAIPP
+669 QYVVANPDFYPSIPT
-684 TASLTAQGYQS
+684 TASLAALGYQS
-695 SEAVSSRLRAPYILQ
+695 SEAVSSRLRAPYVMQ

-716 RQLSAST
+716 HQLSAST
-723 AFAVTYTNS
+723 SFAVTYTNS
-732 HGVHLYRSEDINAPV
+732 HGVHLFRSPDINAPL
-747 PGTYNPNVPGSGT
+747 PGTYDPNVPGSGT

-786 INTRLKQG
+786 VNTRLKQG
-794 VSLFGFYVFNRAMSS
+794 VSFFGFYVLNRAMSN

-818 NPFSLAGEYGPAATD
+818 NPYNFAGEYGPAATD
-833 VHHRVTFGGS
+833 VRHRVTFGGS
-843 LSMKW
+843 INLKW
-848 NVRISPFVIIQ
+848 SLRISPFAVIQ

-879 GRPGTATDPNKPGVI
+879 ARPGIATDANLPGVI
-894 LTKYG
+894 QTRYG
-899 LLDPNPSPGQPV
+899 LLDPNPPPGEAI

-920 GQMRVNLRVAKAIG
+920 AQLRVNLRVAKAIG
-934 FGSEVGRAGEQRPS
+934 FGTVAGRAAEEGPR
-948 ASAGGAGVAQ
+948 ASAGAAAAQ

-966 IIGAPKTV
+966 LIGSPQTI
-974 HRYNLIV
+974 HRYNLII
-981 SMSIQNLLNHNNRGP
+981 SMSVQNLLNHNNPGP

-1027 RRLEAQIR
+1027 RRLESQIR

>member
-1 MEPGDEW
+1 MPT
-8 GRGRSLAQKF
+8 F
-18 LAEIATCTCKVGQG
+18 PKV
-32 ELTEMVATLLK
+32 
-43 LSEVMDLQE
+43 SEVISLHE
-52 ISRRAFRALLVSCFV
+52 ILRRAFHALLISCFL
-67 SATLLAQS
+67 STALLAQS
-75 GEVSLRGQVTDQS
+75 GEISLRGQVTDQS
-88 GAVVPGIPVTLI
+88 GAVVAGIPVTLI
-100 APGGDVRETK
+100 APGGGVREAIT
-110 TEDVEGRYVFRDLP
+110 DQLEGRYVFRDLS

-135 GFADIEKPGVVIVRG
+135 GFADIEKPGVVIVRS

-164 QQEVTIKEEEA
+164 QQEVTVKEEDA

-184 NASALTLQGS
+184 NASAVTLHGS

-265 FTKPGTEKYHGTM
+265 FTKPGTEKYHGTI

-293 SSQKAPF
+293 SSRKAPF
-300 MLNEFEGNAGGP
+300 MLNEVEGNAGGP
-312 MGKRASFSLEWQ
+312 LGKHASFAVEGQ
-324 RNMVDNGSISNGV
+324 RNMVDNGSITNGV
-337 TLDPQTLTAVP
+337 MLDPQTLVAQP
-348 FNSVLTTPQ
+348 FNSVLTAPQ
-357 RFTRLNPRVDY
+357 RFTRINPRVDY
-368 QLNQNNT
+368 QLNANNT
-375 LVVAYDFTHSDIR
+375 LLVAYDFTHSDVR
-388 DAGIGGFDLISRGY
+388 YGGIGGFNLISQESH
-402 RVTYT
+402 VSYT
-407 DQTVQMTETA
+407 DHTAQITETA
-417 VLGRNINE
+417 VIGGNINE
-425 TRFQYFRTAS
+425 TRFQFFRTAMQS
-435 QMSPNSLS
+435 IPNSLS
-443 PEIQVLGSFR
+443 PDIQVLGSFN
-453 GGGSQNGQSLDTQN
+453 GGGSQNGHSFDTQN
-467 DFELQNYTSMVRSR
+467 NFELQNYTSMVRSR
-481 HTLRFGVRLRVQMD
+481 HTFRFGIRIRGQMD
-495 DSVTRQNFNGTFTFG
+495 DSTTGQNFNGRFTFA

-515 ELDSNNQPVLDGTGN
+515 ELDSNNQPVLDGSGN
-530 PVLASI
+530 PVPTSI
-536 NSIERYRRTLLFQQM
+536 KSIERYRRTLLFQQM
-551 GDSLPQIAALGGG
+551 GDSPAQIRALGGG

-569 LDAGIANLSAREADV
+569 IDTGIPGLSTHEVDV

-594 LSNVTLDLG
+594 RSNVTLDLG
-603 FRYETQSYV
+603 FRYETQSFI
-612 HDWRDFAPRIAISWA
+612 HDWRDFAPRVAISWA
-627 PGGGTGN
+627 PGGGGGN

-645 GIFYNRFPLSDIVL
+645 GIFYSRFPLSDIVT
-659 AERYNGVIQQ
+659 AERYNGTNQQ
-669 QYVVANPDFFPAIPP
+669 QYVVADPDFFPTIPP
-684 TASLTAQGYQS
+684 IASLAALGYQS
-695 SEAVSSRLRAPYILQ
+695 SEAVSSRLRAPYVMQ
-710 SALTLE
+710 TALTLE

-723 AFAVTYTNS
+723 AVAVTYTNS
-732 HGVHLYRSEDINAPV
+732 HGVHLYRSEDSNAPL

-765 SGPVF
+765 PGPVF

-775 GIYNQNQVVAN
+775 GIYNQNQIVAN

-794 VSLFGFYVFNRAMSS
+794 VSLFAFYVLNRAMSN

-818 NPFSLAGEYGPAATD
+818 NPYNLAGEYGPAATD
-833 VHHRVTFGGS
+833 VRHRVTFGGS
-843 LSMKW
+843 ISTKW
-848 NVRISPFVIIQ
+848 NLRISPFVIVQ

-879 GRPGTATDPNKPGVI
+879 GRPGIATDPNKPGVI
-894 LTKYG
+894 QTQYG
-899 LLDPNPSPGQPV
+899 LLDPSPSPGELI

-920 GQMRVNLRVAKAIG
+920 GQMRVNLRIAKAIG
-934 FGSEVGRAGEQRPS
+934 FGSEVGRAAEQRPS
-948 ASAGGAGVAQ
+948 VSAGGATAAQ

-966 IIGAPKTV
+966 IIGTPKTV
-974 HRYNLIV
+974 HRYNMIV
-981 SMSIQNLLNHNNRGP
+981 SMSVQNLLNHNNRGP

>member
-1 MEPGDEW
+1 MISLHEI
-8 GRGRSLAQKF
+8 RRRS
-18 LAEIATCTCKVGQG
+18 VH
-32 ELTEMVATLLK
+32 
-43 LSEVMDLQE
+43 
-52 ISRRAFRALLVSCFV
+52 ALLTSCFL
-67 SATLLAQS
+67 SAALLAQS

-88 GAVVPGIPVTLI
+88 GAVVPGIPVTLVGS
-100 APGGDVRETK
+100 GGFIREAV
-110 TEDVEGRYVFRDLP
+110 TEESEGRYAFRDLP
-124 AGTYTLRVRVK
+124 PGTYTLRVRVK

-150 QPQVVNLQLDVVME
+150 QPQVVNLQLAVVME
-164 QQEVTIKEEEA
+164 QQEVTVKEDEA

-184 NASALTLQGS
+184 NASAVTLRGT

-230 SGGNLPAKE
+230 SGGNLPAKD

-293 SSQKAPF
+293 SSRKAPF
-300 MLNEFEGNAGGP
+300 MLNEFEGNFGGP
-312 MGKRASFSLEWQ
+312 MGKRASFALEWQ
-324 RNMVDNGSISNGV
+324 RNMVDNGSITNV
-337 TLDPQTLTAVP
+337 VILNRQTLAAEP
-348 FNSVLTTPQ
+348 FDSVLVTPQ
-357 RFTRLNPRVDY
+357 RFTRLNPRVDF

-402 RVTYT
+402 HVTYT

-435 QMSPNSLS
+435 RMMPNSLS

-453 GGGSQNGQSLDTQN
+453 DGGSQNGQSLDTQN
-467 DFELQNYTSMVRSR
+467 AFELQNYTSMVRSR
-481 HTLRFGVRLRVQMD
+481 HTWRFGVRLRGQMD
-495 DSVTRQNFNGTFTFG
+495 NSITRQNFNGTFTFG

-515 ELDSNNQPVLDGTGN
+515 VLDSNNQPVFDGSGK
-530 PVLASI
+530 PVLTSI
-536 NSIERYRRTLLFQQM
+536 KSIERYRRTLLFQQM
-551 GDSLPQIAALGGG
+551 GDSPAQIRTLGGG

-569 LDAGIANLSAREADV
+569 IDTGIPNLSAHEVDV
-584 GVFAGDEWQV
+584 GVFAGDEWQ
-594 LSNVTLDLG
+594 LRSNVTLDLG
-603 FRYETQSYV
+603 FRYETQSYI
-612 HDWRDFAPRIAISWA
+612 HDWRDFAPRVAISWA
-627 PGGGTGN
+627 PGGAGN

-645 GIFYNRFPLSDIVL
+645 GIFYNRFPLSDIVM
-659 AERYNGVIQQ
+659 AERYNGIVQQ
-669 QYVVANPDFFPAIPP
+669 QYVVANPDFFPAIPSA
-684 TASLTAQGYQS
+684 ASLAAQGYQS
-695 SEAVSSRLRAPYILQ
+695 TEQVSSRLRTPYVMQ
-710 SALTLE
+710 TALTLE

-732 HGVHLYRSEDINAPV
+732 HGVHLFRSQDINAPL
-747 PGTYNPNVPGSGT
+747 PGTYNSNVPGSGT
-760 FPLGH
+760 FPLGRP
-765 SGPVF
+765 GPVF

-786 INTRLKQG
+786 INSRLKQG
-794 VSLFGFYVFNRAMSS
+794 VSLFGFYVLNRAMSS
-809 TDGIDTVPA
+809 SDGIDTVPA
-818 NPFSLAGEYGPAATD
+818 NPYDLAGEYGPAATD
-833 VHHRVTFGGS
+833 VRHRVTFGGS
-843 LSMKW
+843 ISTKW
-848 NVRISPFVIIQ
+848 NLRISPFVIIQ
-859 SGAPFDITAGSDLYG
+859 SGAPFDVTAGSDLYG

-879 GRPGTATDPNKPGVI
+879 GRPGIPADP
-894 LTKYG
+894 TKAGLIQTQYG
-899 LLDPNPSPGQPV
+899 LLDPNPSPGESI

-920 GQMRVNLRVAKAIG
+920 GQTRVNLRVAKAIG
-934 FGSEVGRAGEQRPS
+934 FGSETGRAAEQRPS
-948 ASAGGAGVAQ
+948 VTAGGATAAQ

-974 HRYNLIV
+974 HRYNMIV
-981 SMSIQNLLNHNNRGP
+981 SMSVQNLLNHTNPGP

-1027 RRLEAQIR
+1027 RRLEAQLR